1 VTGKAHLFF
10 DCFLACGGDLLE
22 LIHDERG
29 GDSGGDAGGETAED
43 VGTATAGEEM

>member
-1 VTGKAHLFF
+1 
-10 DCFLACGGDLLE
+10 LE